1 MSLLDKITEDLKEA
15 MKTRDERR
23 VSCLRMLKSSL
34 KNKQVEKRD
43 KLSDDEI
50 RSVIASLIRKGQE
63 AVIEF
68 QRGGRADLSGK
79 EEEEIRILYRYLP
92 DQLESGE
99 IERILRETISELSAK
114 GLKDLGR
121 VMKAAMARMAGR
133 AQGKEVNEIAKKLL
147 S

>member
-121 VMKAAMARMAGR
+121 VMKAAMAKMAGR